1 MPYSEAQPTYIG
13 TGAGLGALGFT
24 GANIVKRVLSKK
36 PPKVSALKSYPASAA
51 YGLLL
56 GALTG
61 NSITKK
67 ANVKEIDYTMNQD
80 LLKACELAKLA
91 ADMTVPLEKKP
102 APAPGSD
109 VVPGMTTNT
118 VYDEMVAQ
126 EALAK
131 AKEIAACGTAKTAA
145 DEAASRYQKAKEQ
158 VGKAYGY
165 VKDKAGAGYG
175 YAKDKAGAGYN
186 AAKGAGSSALDY
198 AKAHKGRIG
207 AGVAGLAAAGA
218 AGAYAYNKLKEK
230 RAAAYDYVYGMDD
243 IVGYTDYGYDDEM
256 AYAEKLAAAEDCLT
270 VDDAVLAMD
279 AAESMYADAMEKLA
293 FAEDLYG
300 EAAEFIVACDE
311 LEKEAAFEDFEI
323 DGTTRVAPEA
333 TPGEGLRAGRFA
345 NAKARARVAKAHA
358 GAKMRAAGKAI
369 AANKGKIGAGV
380 AGLAA
385 LGGAGVYGYNKL
397 KEKRASEY
405 APLAGTAMGA
415 AAGTTAGLALGSRF
429 GGPRAGMVGAAL
441 GAAAGAVGGNV
452 AGAAAP
458 GALQHFKAA
467 LMG

>member
-24 GANIVKRVLSKK
+24 GANIVKRVLSRK

-80 LLKACELAKLA
+80 LMKACELAKLA

-145 DEAASRYQKAKEQ
+145 DEAASRMAKAKKAVSDFVNAPAWKGKVRTVPGEGGTAKSVEILRK
-158 VGKAYGY
+158 VGPKRGY
-165 VKDKAGAGYG
+165 LAAGA
-175 YAKDKAGAGYN
+175 
-186 AAKGAGSSALDY
+186 
-198 AKAHKGRIG
+198 
-207 AGVAGLAAAGA
+207 AGLAAAGG

-243 IVGYTDYGYDDEM
+243 MDGYIDYGYDEDM
-256 AYAEKLAAAEDCLT
+256 AYAEKLAAAEDYLT

-311 LEKEAAFEDFEI
+311 LEKEAADGESVSRMAKAKKAVSDFMN
-323 DGTTRVAPEA
+323 APVWKGKVR
-333 TPGEGLRAGRFA
+333 TVPGEGG
-345 NAKARARVAKAHA
+345 VAKSVEILRKVGPKRGYLAA
-358 GAKMRAAGKAI
+358 GA
-369 AANKGKIGAGV
+369 

-385 LGGAGVYGYNKL
+385 AGGAGAYGYNKM
-397 KEKRASEY
+397 KQKTASEY
-405 APLAGTAMGA
+405 APLAGSAMGA

-441 GAAAGAVGGNV
+441 GAATGALGGNV

>member
-131 AKEIAACGTAKTAA
+131 AKEIAACGAKTAGIVDIDKYTGNPVA
-145 DEAASRYQKAKEQ
+145 PGQRDSAINHVKQFGKNRTKDVVDAAN
-158 VGKAYGY
+158 
-165 VKDKAGAGYG
+165 
-175 YAKDKAGAGYN
+175 YAKT
-186 AAKGAGSSALDY
+186 
-198 AKAHKGRIG
+198 HKGRVG

-256 AYAEKLAAAEDCLT
+256 AYAEKLAAAEDYLT

-311 LEKEAAFEDFEI
+311 LEKEAAEEPLLLPMGKGNKNRAI
-323 DGTTRVAPEA
+323 K
-333 TPGEGLRAGRFA
+333 AGRDA
-345 NAKARARVAKAHA
+345 KDAVVNAGRYAKTHKGRV
-358 GAKMRAAGKAI
+358 
-369 AANKGKIGAGV
+369 GAGI

-405 APLAGTAMGA
+405 APLAGSAMGA

-441 GAAAGAVGGNV
+441 GAATGALGGNV
-452 AGAAAP
+452 AGAVAP

>member
-36 PPKVSALKSYPASAA
+36 PPTVSALKSYPASAA

-131 AKEIAACGTAKTAA
+131 AKEIAACGAKTAGIVDIDKYTGNPVA
-145 DEAASRYQKAKEQ
+145 P
-158 VGKAYGY
+158 GKRDSAVNY
-165 VKDKAGAGYG
+165 VKQFGKNRAKDVVDAAN
-175 YAKDKAGAGYN
+175 YAKT
-186 AAKGAGSSALDY
+186 
-198 AKAHKGRIG
+198 HKGRVG

-256 AYAEKLAAAEDCLT
+256 AYAEKLAAAEDYLT

-311 LEKEAAFEDFEI
+311 LEKEAAEEPLLLPMGKGPKNRAI
-323 DGTTRVAPEA
+323 K
-333 TPGEGLRAGRFA
+333 AGRDA
-345 NAKARARVAKAHA
+345 KDAVVNADRYAKTHKGRV
-358 GAKMRAAGKAI
+358 
-369 AANKGKIGAGV
+369 GAGI

-405 APLAGTAMGA
+405 APLAGSAMGA

-441 GAAAGAVGGNV
+441 GAATGALGGNV
-452 AGAAAP
+452 AGAVAP

>member
-109 VVPGMTTNT
+109 VVPGMTANT

-131 AKEIAACGTAKTAA
+131 AKEIAACGAKTAGIVDIDKYTGNPVA
-145 DEAASRYQKAKEQ
+145 PGQRDSAIN
-158 VGKAYGY
+158 Y
-165 VKDKAGAGYG
+165 VKQFGKNRAKDVVDAAN
-175 YAKDKAGAGYN
+175 YAKT
-186 AAKGAGSSALDY
+186 
-198 AKAHKGRIG
+198 HKGRVG

-256 AYAEKLAAAEDCLT
+256 AYAEKLAAAEDYLT

-311 LEKEAAFEDFEI
+311 LEKEAAEEPLLLPMGKGNKNRAI
-323 DGTTRVAPEA
+323 K
-333 TPGEGLRAGRFA
+333 AGRDA
-345 NAKARARVAKAHA
+345 KDAVVNAGRYAKTHKGRV
-358 GAKMRAAGKAI
+358 
-369 AANKGKIGAGV
+369 GAGI

-405 APLAGTAMGA
+405 APLAGSAMGA

-441 GAAAGAVGGNV
+441 GAATGALGGNV
-452 AGAAAP
+452 AGAVAP

>member
-80 LLKACELAKLA
+80 LMKACELAKLA

-131 AKEIAACGTAKTAA
+131 AKEIAACGAKTAGIG
-145 DEAASRYQKAKEQ
+145 DIAKYTGNP
-158 VGKAYGY
+158 VAPGKRDSAVNY
-165 VKDKAGAGYG
+165 VKQFGKNRAKDVVDAAN
-175 YAKDKAGAGYN
+175 YAKT
-186 AAKGAGSSALDY
+186 
-198 AKAHKGRIG
+198 HKGRVG

-256 AYAEKLAAAEDCLT
+256 AYAEKLAAAEDYLT

-311 LEKEAAFEDFEI
+311 LEKEAAEEPLLLPMGKGNKNRAI
-323 DGTTRVAPEA
+323 K
-333 TPGEGLRAGRFA
+333 AGRDA
-345 NAKARARVAKAHA
+345 KDAVVNAGRYAKTHKGRV
-358 GAKMRAAGKAI
+358 
-369 AANKGKIGAGV
+369 GAGI

-405 APLAGTAMGA
+405 APLAGSAMGA

-441 GAAAGAVGGNV
+441 GAATGALGGNV
-452 AGAAAP
+452 AGAVAP

>member
-36 PPKVSALKSYPASAA
+36 PPKVSALRSYPASAA

-131 AKEIAACGTAKTAA
+131 AKEIAACGAKTAGIVDIDKYTGNPVA
-145 DEAASRYQKAKEQ
+145 PGQRDSAIN
-158 VGKAYGY
+158 Y
-165 VKDKAGAGYG
+165 VKQFGKNRAKDVVDAAN
-175 YAKDKAGAGYN
+175 YAKT
-186 AAKGAGSSALDY
+186 
-198 AKAHKGRIG
+198 HKGRVG

-243 IVGYTDYGYDDEM
+243 IVGYTDSGYDDEM
-256 AYAEKLAAAEDCLT
+256 AYAEKLAAAEDYLT

-311 LEKEAAFEDFEI
+311 LEKEAAEEPLLLPMGKGNKNRAIKASRDAK
-323 DGTTRVAPEA
+323 DAVVN
-333 TPGEGLRAGRFA
+333 AGRY
-345 NAKARARVAKAHA
+345 AKTHKGRV
-358 GAKMRAAGKAI
+358 
-369 AANKGKIGAGV
+369 GAGI

-405 APLAGTAMGA
+405 APLAGSAMGA

-441 GAAAGAVGGNV
+441 GAATGALGGNV
-452 AGAAAP
+452 AGAVAP

>member
-80 LLKACELAKLA
+80 LMKACELAKLA

-131 AKEIAACGTAKTAA
+131 AKEIAACGAKTAGIVDIDKYTGNPVA
-145 DEAASRYQKAKEQ
+145 P
-158 VGKAYGY
+158 GKRDSAVNY
-165 VKDKAGAGYG
+165 VKQFGKNRAKDVVDAAN
-175 YAKDKAGAGYN
+175 YAKT
-186 AAKGAGSSALDY
+186 
-198 AKAHKGRIG
+198 HKGRVG

-230 RAAAYDYVYGMDD
+230 RAAAYDYVYGADDMAGYMD
-243 IVGYTDYGYDDEM
+243 YDYDEM
-256 AYAEKLAAAEDCLT
+256 DYAEKLAAAEDYLT

-311 LEKEAAFEDFEI
+311 LEKEAAEEPLLLPMGKGKKNRAI
-323 DGTTRVAPEA
+323 K
-333 TPGEGLRAGRFA
+333 AGRDA
-345 NAKARARVAKAHA
+345 KDAVVNAGRYAKTHKGRV
-358 GAKMRAAGKAI
+358 
-369 AANKGKIGAGV
+369 GAGI

-441 GAAAGAVGGNV
+441 GAATGALGGSV

>member
-36 PPKVSALKSYPASAA
+36 PPKVSALRSYPASAA

-243 IVGYTDYGYDDEM
+243 IVGYTDYGYDEM
-256 AYAEKLAAAEDCLT
+256 DYAEKLAAAEDYLT

-311 LEKEAAFEDFEI
+311 LEKEAAEEPLLLPMGK
-323 DGTTRVAPEA
+323 GTKNRAIKASRDAKDAVVN
-333 TPGEGLRAGRFA
+333 AGRY
-345 NAKARARVAKAHA
+345 AKTHKGRV
-358 GAKMRAAGKAI
+358 
-369 AANKGKIGAGV
+369 GAGI

-405 APLAGTAMGA
+405 APLAGSAMGA

-441 GAAAGAVGGNV
+441 GAATGALGGNV
-452 AGAAAP
+452 AGAVAP

>member
-131 AKEIAACGTAKTAA
+131 AKEIAACGAKTAGIVDVDKYTGNPVA
-145 DEAASRYQKAKEQ
+145 P
-158 VGKAYGY
+158 GKRDSAVNY
-165 VKDKAGAGYG
+165 VKQFGKNRAKDVVDAAN
-175 YAKDKAGAGYN
+175 YAKT
-186 AAKGAGSSALDY
+186 
-198 AKAHKGRIG
+198 HKGRVG

-243 IVGYTDYGYDDEM
+243 VVGYTDYDYDDEM
-256 AYAEKLAAAEDCLT
+256 AYAEKLAAAEDYLT

-311 LEKEAAFEDFEI
+311 LEKEAAEEPLLLPMGKGKKSRAI
-323 DGTTRVAPEA
+323 K
-333 TPGEGLRAGRFA
+333 AGRDA
-345 NAKARARVAKAHA
+345 KDAVVNAGRYAKTHKGRV
-358 GAKMRAAGKAI
+358 
-369 AANKGKIGAGV
+369 GAGI

-405 APLAGTAMGA
+405 AP
-415 AAGTTAGLALGSRF
+415 
-429 GGPRAGMVGAAL
+429 RAGMVGAAL
-441 GAAAGAVGGNV
+441 GAATGALGGNV
-452 AGAAAP
+452 AGAVAP

>member
-36 PPKVSALKSYPASAA
+36 PPKVSALRSYPASAA

-131 AKEIAACGTAKTAA
+131 AKEIAACGAKTAGIVDIDKYTGNPVA
-145 DEAASRYQKAKEQ
+145 PGQRDSAIN
-158 VGKAYGY
+158 Y
-165 VKDKAGAGYG
+165 VKQFGKNRAKDVVDAAN
-175 YAKDKAGAGYN
+175 YAKT
-186 AAKGAGSSALDY
+186 
-198 AKAHKGRIG
+198 HKGRVG

-243 IVGYTDYGYDDEM
+243 VVGYTDYDYDDEM
-256 AYAEKLAAAEDCLT
+256 AYAEKLAAAEDYLT

-311 LEKEAAFEDFEI
+311 LEKEAAEEPLLLPMGKGKKSRAIKASRDAK
-323 DGTTRVAPEA
+323 DAVVN
-333 TPGEGLRAGRFA
+333 AGRY
-345 NAKARARVAKAHA
+345 AKTHKGRV
-358 GAKMRAAGKAI
+358 
-369 AANKGKIGAGV
+369 GAGI

-405 APLAGTAMGA
+405 APLAGSAMGA

-441 GAAAGAVGGNV
+441 GAATGALGGNV
-452 AGAAAP
+452 AGAVAP

>member
-131 AKEIAACGTAKTAA
+131 AKEIAACGAKTAGIVDIDKYTGNPVA
-145 DEAASRYQKAKEQ
+145 P
-158 VGKAYGY
+158 GKRDSAVNY
-165 VKDKAGAGYG
+165 VKQFGKNRAKDVVDAAN
-175 YAKDKAGAGYN
+175 YAKT
-186 AAKGAGSSALDY
+186 
-198 AKAHKGRIG
+198 HKGRVG

-256 AYAEKLAAAEDCLT
+256 AYAEKLAAAEDYLT

-311 LEKEAAFEDFEI
+311 LEKEAAEEPLLLPMGKGNKNRAI
-323 DGTTRVAPEA
+323 K
-333 TPGEGLRAGRFA
+333 AGRDA
-345 NAKARARVAKAHA
+345 KDAVVNAGRYAKIHKGRV
-358 GAKMRAAGKAI
+358 
-369 AANKGKIGAGV
+369 GAGI

>member
-131 AKEIAACGTAKTAA
+131 AKEIAACGAKTAGIVDIDKYTGNPVA
-145 DEAASRYQKAKEQ
+145 PGQRDSAIN
-158 VGKAYGY
+158 Y
-165 VKDKAGAGYG
+165 VKQFGKNRAKDVVDAAN
-175 YAKDKAGAGYN
+175 YAKT
-186 AAKGAGSSALDY
+186 
-198 AKAHKGRIG
+198 HKGRVG

-256 AYAEKLAAAEDCLT
+256 AYAEKLAAAEDYLT

-311 LEKEAAFEDFEI
+311 LEKEAAEEPLLLPMGKGNKNRAI
-323 DGTTRVAPEA
+323 K
-333 TPGEGLRAGRFA
+333 AGRDA
-345 NAKARARVAKAHA
+345 KDAVVNAGRYAKTHKGRV
-358 GAKMRAAGKAI
+358 
-369 AANKGKIGAGV
+369 GAGI

-405 APLAGTAMGA
+405 APLAGSAMGA

-441 GAAAGAVGGNV
+441 GAATGALGGNV
-452 AGAAAP
+452 AGAVAP
-458 GALQHFKAA
+458 GALRHFKAA

>member
-36 PPKVSALKSYPASAA
+36 PPKVSALRSYPASAA

-131 AKEIAACGTAKTAA
+131 AKEIAACGAKTAGIVDIDKYTGNPVA
-145 DEAASRYQKAKEQ
+145 PGQRDSAIN
-158 VGKAYGY
+158 Y
-165 VKDKAGAGYG
+165 VKQFGKNRAKDVVDAAN
-175 YAKDKAGAGYN
+175 YAKT
-186 AAKGAGSSALDY
+186 
-198 AKAHKGRIG
+198 HKGRVG

-243 IVGYTDYGYDDEM
+243 IVGYTDYDYDDEM
-256 AYAEKLAAAEDCLT
+256 AYAEKLAAAEDYLT

-311 LEKEAAFEDFEI
+311 LEKEAAEEPLLLPMGKGKKSRAI
-323 DGTTRVAPEA
+323 K
-333 TPGEGLRAGRFA
+333 AGRDA
-345 NAKARARVAKAHA
+345 KDAVVNAGRYAKTHKGRV
-358 GAKMRAAGKAI
+358 
-369 AANKGKIGAGV
+369 GAGI

-405 APLAGTAMGA
+405 APLAGSAMGA

-441 GAAAGAVGGNV
+441 GAATGALGGNV
-452 AGAAAP
+452 AGAVAP

>member
-131 AKEIAACGTAKTAA
+131 AKEIAACGAKTAGIVDIDKYTGNPVA
-145 DEAASRYQKAKEQ
+145 P
-158 VGKAYGY
+158 GKRDSAVNY
-165 VKDKAGAGYG
+165 VKQFGKNRAKDVVDAAN
-175 YAKDKAGAGYN
+175 YAKT
-186 AAKGAGSSALDY
+186 
-198 AKAHKGRIG
+198 HKGRVG

-243 IVGYTDYGYDDEM
+243 IVGYTDYDYDDEM
-256 AYAEKLAAAEDCLT
+256 AYAEKLAAAEDYMT

-311 LEKEAAFEDFEI
+311 LEKEAAEEPLLLPMGK
-323 DGTTRVAPEA
+323 GTKNRAIKASRDAKDAVVN
-333 TPGEGLRAGRFA
+333 AGRY
-345 NAKARARVAKAHA
+345 AKTHKGRV
-358 GAKMRAAGKAI
+358 
-369 AANKGKIGAGV
+369 GAGI

-405 APLAGTAMGA
+405 APLAGSAMGA

-441 GAAAGAVGGNV
+441 GAATGALGGNV
-452 AGAAAP
+452 AGAVAP

>member
-131 AKEIAACGTAKTAA
+131 AKEIAACGAKTAGIVDIDKYTGNPVA
-145 DEAASRYQKAKEQ
+145 P
-158 VGKAYGY
+158 GKRDSAVNY
-165 VKDKAGAGYG
+165 VKQFGKNRAKDVVDAAN
-175 YAKDKAGAGYN
+175 YAKT
-186 AAKGAGSSALDY
+186 
-198 AKAHKGRIG
+198 HKGRVG

-256 AYAEKLAAAEDCLT
+256 AYAEKLAAAEDYLT

-311 LEKEAAFEDFEI
+311 LEKEAAEEPLLLPMGKGNKNRAI
-323 DGTTRVAPEA
+323 K
-333 TPGEGLRAGRFA
+333 AGRDA
-345 NAKARARVAKAHA
+345 KDAVVNAGRYAKTHKGRV
-358 GAKMRAAGKAI
+358 
-369 AANKGKIGAGV
+369 GAGI

>member
-165 VKDKAGAGYG
+165 
-175 YAKDKAGAGYN
+175 AKDKAGAGYN

-198 AKAHKGRIG
+198 AKAPKGRIG

-243 IVGYTDYGYDDEM
+243 IVGYTDYGYDEM
-256 AYAEKLAAAEDCLT
+256 DYAEKLAAAEDYLT

-333 TPGEGLRAGRFA
+333 TSGEGLRAGRFA

-358 GAKMRAAGKAI
+358 GATMRAAGKAI

-405 APLAGTAMGA
+405 APLAGSAMGA

-441 GAAAGAVGGNV
+441 GAATGALGGNV
-452 AGAAAP
+452 AGAVAP

>member
-131 AKEIAACGTAKTAA
+131 AKEIAACGAKTAGIVDIDKYTGNPVA
-145 DEAASRYQKAKEQ
+145 P
-158 VGKAYGY
+158 GKRDSAINY
-165 VKDKAGAGYG
+165 VKQFGKNRAKDVVDAAN
-175 YAKDKAGAGYN
+175 YAKT
-186 AAKGAGSSALDY
+186 
-198 AKAHKGRIG
+198 HKGRVG

-243 IVGYTDYGYDDEM
+243 IVGYTDYDYDDEM
-256 AYAEKLAAAEDCLT
+256 AYAEKLAAAEDYLT

-311 LEKEAAFEDFEI
+311 LEKEAAEEPLLLPMGKGNKNRAI
-323 DGTTRVAPEA
+323 K
-333 TPGEGLRAGRFA
+333 AGRDA
-345 NAKARARVAKAHA
+345 KDAVVNAGRYAKTHKGRV
-358 GAKMRAAGKAI
+358 
-369 AANKGKIGAGV
+369 GAGI

-405 APLAGTAMGA
+405 APLAGSAMGA

-441 GAAAGAVGGNV
+441 GAATGALGGNV
-452 AGAAAP
+452 AGAVAP

>member
-131 AKEIAACGTAKTAA
+131 AKEIAACGAKTAGIVDIDKYTGNPVA
-145 DEAASRYQKAKEQ
+145 P
-158 VGKAYGY
+158 GKRDSAVNY
-165 VKDKAGAGYG
+165 VKQFGKNRAKDVVDAAN
-175 YAKDKAGAGYN
+175 YAKT
-186 AAKGAGSSALDY
+186 
-198 AKAHKGRIG
+198 HKGRVG

-256 AYAEKLAAAEDCLT
+256 AYAEKLAAAEDYLT

-311 LEKEAAFEDFEI
+311 LEKEAAEEPLLLPMGKGNKNRAI
-323 DGTTRVAPEA
+323 K
-333 TPGEGLRAGRFA
+333 AGRDA
-345 NAKARARVAKAHA
+345 KDAVVNAGRYAKTHKGRV
-358 GAKMRAAGKAI
+358 
-369 AANKGKIGAGV
+369 GAGI

-405 APLAGTAMGA
+405 APLAGSAMGA

-441 GAAAGAVGGNV
+441 GAATGALGGNV
-452 AGAAAP
+452 AGAVAP

>member
-131 AKEIAACGTAKTAA
+131 AKEIAACGAKTAGIVDIDKYTGNPVA
-145 DEAASRYQKAKEQ
+145 PGQRDSAIN
-158 VGKAYGY
+158 Y
-165 VKDKAGAGYG
+165 VKQFGKNRAKDVVDAAN
-175 YAKDKAGAGYN
+175 YAKT
-186 AAKGAGSSALDY
+186 
-198 AKAHKGRIG
+198 HKGRVG

-243 IVGYTDYGYDDEM
+243 MVGYTDYGYDDEM
-256 AYAEKLAAAEDCLT
+256 AYAEKLAAAEDYLT

-311 LEKEAAFEDFEI
+311 LEKEAAEEPLLLPMGKGNKNRAI
-323 DGTTRVAPEA
+323 K
-333 TPGEGLRAGRFA
+333 AGRDA
-345 NAKARARVAKAHA
+345 KDAVVNAGRYAKTHKGRV
-358 GAKMRAAGKAI
+358 
-369 AANKGKIGAGV
+369 GAGI

-405 APLAGTAMGA
+405 APLAGSAMGA

-441 GAAAGAVGGNV
+441 GAATGALGGNV
-452 AGAAAP
+452 AGAVAP

>member
-131 AKEIAACGTAKTAA
+131 AKEIAACGAKTAGIVDIDKYTGNPVA
-145 DEAASRYQKAKEQ
+145 P
-158 VGKAYGY
+158 GKRDSAVNY
-165 VKDKAGAGYG
+165 VKQFGKNRAKDVVDAAN
-175 YAKDKAGAGYN
+175 YAKT
-186 AAKGAGSSALDY
+186 
-198 AKAHKGRIG
+198 HKGRVG

-243 IVGYTDYGYDDEM
+243 IVGYTDYDYDDEM
-256 AYAEKLAAAEDCLT
+256 AYAEKLAAAEDYLT

-311 LEKEAAFEDFEI
+311 LEKEAAEEPLLLPMGKGNKNRAI
-323 DGTTRVAPEA
+323 K
-333 TPGEGLRAGRFA
+333 AGRDA
-345 NAKARARVAKAHA
+345 KDAVVNAGRYAKTHKGRV
-358 GAKMRAAGKAI
+358 
-369 AANKGKIGAGV
+369 GAGI

-405 APLAGTAMGA
+405 APLAGSAMGA

-441 GAAAGAVGGNV
+441 GAATGALGGNV
-452 AGAAAP
+452 AGAVAP

>member
-80 LLKACELAKLA
+80 LMKACELAKLA

-198 AKAHKGRIG
+198 AKAHKGRVG

-230 RAAAYDYVYGMDD
+230 RAAAYDYVYGADD
-243 IVGYTDYGYDDEM
+243 IDGYMDYDYDEM
-256 AYAEKLAAAEDCLT
+256 DYAEKLAAAEDYLT

-311 LEKEAAFEDFEI
+311 LEKEAAEEPLLLPMGKGKKNRAI
-323 DGTTRVAPEA
+323 K
-333 TPGEGLRAGRFA
+333 AGRDA
-345 NAKARARVAKAHA
+345 KDAVVNAGRYAKTYKGRV
-358 GAKMRAAGKAI
+358 
-369 AANKGKIGAGV
+369 GAGI

>member
-243 IVGYTDYGYDDEM
+243 IVGYTDYGYDEM
-256 AYAEKLAAAEDCLT
+256 DYAEKLAAAEDYLT

-311 LEKEAAFEDFEI
+311 LEKEAAFED
-323 DGTTRVAPEA
+323 
-333 TPGEGLRAGRFA
+333 AGRFA

-369 AANKGKIGAGV
+369 AANKGKIGAGG

-405 APLAGTAMGA
+405 APLAGSAMGA

-441 GAAAGAVGGNV
+441 GAATGALGGNV
-452 AGAAAP
+452 AGAVAP

>member
-36 PPKVSALKSYPASAA
+36 PPKVSALRSYPASAA

-131 AKEIAACGTAKTAA
+131 AKEIAACGAKTAGIVDIDKYTGNPVA
-145 DEAASRYQKAKEQ
+145 PGSRDSAIN
-158 VGKAYGY
+158 Y
-165 VKDKAGAGYG
+165 VKQFGKNRAKDVVDAAN
-175 YAKDKAGAGYN
+175 YAKT
-186 AAKGAGSSALDY
+186 
-198 AKAHKGRIG
+198 HKGRVG

-243 IVGYTDYGYDDEM
+243 IVGYADYDYDDEM
-256 AYAEKLAAAEDCLT
+256 AYAEKLAAAEDYLT

-311 LEKEAAFEDFEI
+311 LEKEAAEEPLLLPMGKGKKSRAI
-323 DGTTRVAPEA
+323 K
-333 TPGEGLRAGRFA
+333 AGRDA
-345 NAKARARVAKAHA
+345 KDAVVNAGRYAKTHKGRV
-358 GAKMRAAGKAI
+358 
-369 AANKGKIGAGV
+369 GAGI

-405 APLAGTAMGA
+405 APLAGSAMGA

>member
-131 AKEIAACGTAKTAA
+131 AKEIAACGAKTAGIVDVDKYTGNPVA
-145 DEAASRYQKAKEQ
+145 P
-158 VGKAYGY
+158 GKRDSAVNY
-165 VKDKAGAGYG
+165 VKQFGKNRAKDVVDAAN
-175 YAKDKAGAGYN
+175 YAKT
-186 AAKGAGSSALDY
+186 
-198 AKAHKGRIG
+198 HKGRVG

-243 IVGYTDYGYDDEM
+243 VVGYTDYDYDDEM
-256 AYAEKLAAAEDCLT
+256 AYAEKLAAAEDYLT

-311 LEKEAAFEDFEI
+311 LEKEAAEEPLLLPMGKGKKSRAI
-323 DGTTRVAPEA
+323 K
-333 TPGEGLRAGRFA
+333 AGRDA
-345 NAKARARVAKAHA
+345 KDAVVNAGRYAKTHKGRV
-358 GAKMRAAGKAI
+358 
-369 AANKGKIGAGV
+369 GAGI

-405 APLAGTAMGA
+405 APLAGSAMGA

-441 GAAAGAVGGNV
+441 GAATGALGGNV